1 MKRRLSLLLALLA
14 ACSDPVA
21 ERAGA
26 SDSGTDLAS
35 DAQSDGNFADTSV
48 DAEPDTA
55 LDAISDTGSDAQP
68 DTTVSDT
75 AIDADPDTA
84 LDAIS
89 DTESD
94 TSVDVEPDTEP
105 DVEPDVEPDTISD
118 ADADTAEPDAISDA
132 DADTA
137 EPDTS
142 EPDTSDDVDTTV
154 DTTPPAACGDGLL
167 QAGEDCDNGAAN
179 SDATPDGC
187 RTDCSAARCGD
198 LVVDTGESCDTGGVA
213 ATDCPYGLT
222 SCEVCAADCTL
233 QPGTATYCGDG
244 RITGTERCDDGNAVT
259 EACAYGP
266 AFCTVCNASCRNASV
281 RGRTCGDEVADPEEQ
296 CDDGNLLTE
305 SCAYGLTSCEVCAPG
320 CLLVAGETAYCGDG
334 VVDASETCDD
344 GNAEVD
350 GCPYGGASC
359 TVCGTTCRSTAGR
372 VRVCG
377 DGTLDAEE
385 ICDDGNNITEQCA
398 YGELA
403 CTVCDAS
410 CVEVAGETQIC
421 GNGTIDAGEEC
432 DDGLLNDDL
441 TPDVCRRDCSL
452 PTCGDGTR
460 DSSEA
465 CDDGNLSNRDQCS
478 SLCELGLGRACAPEG
493 VNADCLSGWCSNG
506 FCAPSGMAYIP
517 AGTFLMGSPD
527 TEFGRNASDENLHE
541 VTLTRPFY
549 MDLTET
555 TQASWREL
563 AGPSGNPS
571 FYDGMSP
578 CDGVAPDSCPVESL
592 GSSTIAIY
600 ANARSEAEG
609 LTACYTLSGCS
620 QTLTGGTW
628 QNGTYTCTGMVL
640 ASLDC
645 NGYRLPTEAE
655 WEYAYRAGS
664 STSLYNGDATTN
676 AGVDPLAELIAT
688 YVGNVVRSRPSPV
701 GQHLPN
707 AWGLYDMAGN
717 VQEWVEDRYLARLP
731 AATDP
736 LQLTGSLRVMRGG
749 FYNASAA
756 GIRAAYRIK
765 FGINLRDSA
774 TGFRLVRTVT
784 PANLR

>member
-1 MKRRLSLLLALLA
+1 MKRFPSLLLVLLA
-14 ACSDPVA
+14 ACSDPGATRTGAADAAVA
-21 ERAGA
+21 DAIPDIGGDTGA
-26 SDSGTDLAS
+26 TDTT
-35 DAQSDGNFADTSV
+35 ADTEA

-55 LDAISDTGSDAQP
+55 LDTISDTETDTAADTEA
-68 DTTVSDT
+68 DTTADT
-75 AIDADPDTA
+75 EADAEPDTA
-84 LDAIS
+84 LDTEA
-89 DTESD
+89 DTTAD
-94 TSVDVEPDTEP
+94 T
-105 DVEPDVEPDTISD
+105 
-118 ADADTAEPDAISDA
+118 DADTEVDTTADTEVDAEFDATA
-132 DADTA
+132 DTETADTQADVEADTTADTA
-137 EPDTS
+137 ADTS
-142 EPDTSDDVDTTV
+142 EPDTAADVDTIA
-154 DTTPPAACGDGLL
+154 DTMPPAACGDGLM
-167 QAGEDCDNGAAN
+167 QPGEDCDNGAAN

-187 RTDCSAARCGD
+187 RTDCRA
-198 LVVDTGESCDTGGVA
+198 
-213 ATDCPYGLT
+213 
-222 SCEVCAADCTL
+222 
-233 QPGTATYCGDG
+233 
-244 RITGTERCDDGNAVT
+244 
-259 EACAYGP
+259 
-266 AFCTVCNASCRNASV
+266 
-281 RGRTCGDEVADPEEQ
+281 
-296 CDDGNLLTE
+296 
-305 SCAYGLTSCEVCAPG
+305 
-320 CLLVAGETAYCGDG
+320 AYCGDG

-385 ICDDGNNITEQCA
+385 ICDDGNTITELCV

-403 CTVCDAS
+403 CTVCS
-410 CVEVAGETQIC
+410 STCIEVAGEVQAC
-421 GNGTIDAGEEC
+421 GNGAVEAGESC

-441 TPDVCRRDCSL
+441 TADACRTDCSL

-460 DSSEA
+460 DSAEA
-465 CDDGNLSNRDQCS
+465 CDDGNLSDRDQCS

-493 VNADCLSGWCSNG
+493 VNSDCLSGWCSNG
-506 FCAPSGMAYIP
+506 FCAPAGMAYIP
-517 AGTFLMGSPD
+517 SGTFLMGSPD

-578 CDGVAPDSCPVESL
+578 CNSVAPDSCPVESL
-592 GSSTIAIY
+592 GSTTIAIY
-600 ANARSEAEG
+600 ANARSEDEG

-664 STSLYNGDATTN
+664 STSLYNGDATTD

-688 YVGNVVRSRPSPV
+688 YIGNVVRSRPSPV

-707 AWGLYDMAGN
+707 AWGLYDIAGN

>member
-1 MKRRLSLLLALLA
+1 M
-14 ACSDPVA
+14 
-21 ERAGA
+21 E
-26 SDSGTDLAS
+26 
-35 DAQSDGNFADTSV
+35 
-48 DAEPDTA
+48 
-55 LDAISDTGSDAQP
+55 
-68 DTTVSDT
+68 
-75 AIDADPDTA
+75 
-84 LDAIS
+84 
-89 DTESD
+89 
-94 TSVDVEPDTEP
+94 
-105 DVEPDVEPDTISD
+105 
-118 ADADTAEPDAISDA
+118 
-132 DADTA
+132 
-137 EPDTS
+137 
-142 EPDTSDDVDTTV
+142 
-154 DTTPPAACGDGLL
+154 
-167 QAGEDCDNGAAN
+167 AGE
-179 SDATPDGC
+179 S
-187 RTDCSAARCGD
+187 
-198 LVVDTGESCDTGGVA
+198 
-213 ATDCPYGLT
+213 
-222 SCEVCAADCTL
+222 
-233 QPGTATYCGDG
+233 
-244 RITGTERCDDGNAVT
+244 
-259 EACAYGP
+259 
-266 AFCTVCNASCRNASV
+266 
-281 RGRTCGDEVADPEEQ
+281 
-296 CDDGNLLTE
+296 
-305 SCAYGLTSCEVCAPG
+305 
-320 CLLVAGETAYCGDG
+320 
-334 VVDASETCDD
+334 
-344 GNAEVD
+344 
-350 GCPYGGASC
+350 
-359 TVCGTTCRSTAGR
+359 
-372 VRVCG
+372 
-377 DGTLDAEE
+377 
-385 ICDDGNNITEQCA
+385 
-398 YGELA
+398 
-403 CTVCDAS
+403 
-410 CVEVAGETQIC
+410 
-421 GNGTIDAGEEC
+421 C

-441 TPDVCRRDCSL
+441 TPDACRTDCSL

-465 CDDGNLSNRDQCS
+465 CDDGNLSDRDQCS

-493 VNADCLSGWCSNG
+493 VNADCLSGWCSNS
-506 FCAPSGMAYIP
+506 FCAPAGMAYIP
-517 AGTFLMGSPD
+517 SGTFLMGSPD
-527 TEFGRNASDENLHE
+527 TEFGRNASDENLHQ

-549 MDLTET
+549 MDLTVT

-578 CDGVAPDSCPVESL
+578 CNSVAPDSCPVESL

-664 STSLYNGDATTN
+664 STSLYNGDATTD

-688 YVGNVVRSRPSPV
+688 YIGNVVRSRPSPV

>member
-1 MKRRLSLLLALLA
+1 MKRFPSLLLFLLA

-26 SDSGTDLAS
+26 SDTGTDLAADTQFDS
-35 DAQSDGNFADTSV
+35 TFTDTSV

-55 LDAISDTGSDAQP
+55 LDTTNSDTGSDVQP
-68 DTTVSDT
+68 ETTVSDT
-75 AIDADPDTA
+75 SVDAEPDTA
-84 LDAIS
+84 FDAIS

-94 TSVDVEPDTEP
+94 TSVDVEPDAAL
-105 DVEPDVEPDTISD
+105 DTISD
-118 ADADTAEPDAISDA
+118 IEADTAD
-132 DADTA
+132 
-137 EPDTS
+137 PDTS
-142 EPDTSDDVDTTV
+142 EPDTSDDVDTTA
-154 DTTPPAACGDGLL
+154 DTTPPAVCGDGLL
-167 QAGEDCDNGAAN
+167 QPGEDCDNGAAN

-187 RTDCSAARCGD
+187 RTDCSAA
-198 LVVDTGESCDTGGVA
+198 
-213 ATDCPYGLT
+213 
-222 SCEVCAADCTL
+222 
-233 QPGTATYCGDG
+233 
-244 RITGTERCDDGNAVT
+244 
-259 EACAYGP
+259 
-266 AFCTVCNASCRNASV
+266 
-281 RGRTCGDEVADPEEQ
+281 
-296 CDDGNLLTE
+296 
-305 SCAYGLTSCEVCAPG
+305 
-320 CLLVAGETAYCGDG
+320 YCGDG

-350 GCPYGGASC
+350 SCPYGGASC

-372 VRVCG
+372 VRGCG
-377 DGTLDAEE
+377 DGVLDAEE
-385 ICDDGNNITEQCA
+385 ICDDGNTITELCA
-398 YGELA
+398 YGALS
-403 CTVCDAS
+403 CRVCDAS
-410 CVEVAGETQIC
+410 CAEVAGETLIC
-421 GNGTIDAGEEC
+421 GNGAVEAGESC
-432 DDGLLNDDL
+432 DDGLLNNDL
-441 TPDVCRRDCSL
+441 TADACRTDCSL
-452 PTCGDGTR
+452 PACGDGTR
-460 DSSEA
+460 DSAEA
-465 CDDGNLSNRDQCS
+465 CDDGNLSDRDQCS

-493 VNADCLSGWCSNG
+493 VNSDCLSGWCSNG

-517 AGTFLMGSPD
+517 SGTFQMGSSV

-600 ANARSEAEG
+600 ANARSEDEG

-664 STSLYNGDATTN
+664 STSLYNGNATTDT
-676 AGVDPLAELIAT
+676 GVDPLAELIAT
-688 YVGNVVRSRPSPV
+688 YIGNVVRSRPSPV